1 MMEPAAPYGAGFPV
15 QKSERKQI
23 WLLGSL
29 SGGAVLLYI
38 FLQNLMVGGLSLLGL
53 YEAYSSNALLQAGVD
68 ILLVLLCLLLP
79 FVLLSVPMSHISGN
93 RDVLELE
100 APKPKGEVVPAV
112 FAGIG
117 FCVLANLVTGYL
129 TQFIMDLGVELSSPE
144 LPMPSGV
151 LGVTASF
158 FRVVVVAALTEEIC
172 FRGVVMGHLRRYG
185 DFFAVA
191 MASVVFALM
200 HCNLIQ
206 APFALIVGFALGY
219 LCIRTGSLWTAVAVH
234 ALNNTISLV
243 FSYLLERYD
252 ETAVNL
258 AYTVLIDAL
267 MAAGAICLCV
277 LLFRRRKRPA
287 LSRTTRGFWRKTF
300 WFFCNPPMLVAL
312 GLMIW
317 FTMRYVGPAG

>member
-29 SGGAVLLYI
+29 SGGAVLLYV
-38 FLQNLMVGGLSLLGL
+38 FLQNLLVGGLGLIGL
-53 YEAYSSNALLQAGVD
+53 YEDYRSLPLMQAGVD
-68 ILLVLLCLLLP
+68 ILLVLLCLLVP
-79 FVLLSVPMSHISGN
+79 FLLLSVPMGRVSGN
-93 RDVLELE
+93 RDVLALE

-151 LGVTASF
+151 LGVTVSF

-172 FRGVVMGHLRRYG
+172 FRGVVMGHLRRFG

-191 MASVVFALM
+191 MASVVFAVM

-219 LCIRTGSLWTAVAVH
+219 LCIRTGSLWTGILVH

-252 ETAVNL
+252 EAAVNL

-267 MAAGAICLCV
+267 LAIGAICFCI
-277 LLFRRRKRPA
+277 LLVCRRKKPA
-287 LSRTTRGFWRKTF
+287 LLRTTLGFWRKTF
-300 WFFCNPPMLVAL
+300 WFFFNPPMIVAL
-312 GLMIW
+312 GLMVW
-317 FTMRYVGPAG
+317 FTMQFVGPAG

>member
-1 MMEPAAPYGAGFPV
+1 MEPAAPYGAGFPV

-29 SGGAVLLYI
+29 SGGAVLLYV
-38 FLQNLMVGGLSLLGL
+38 FLQNLLVGGLGLIGL
-53 YEAYSSNALLQAGVD
+53 YEDYRSQPLMQAGVD
-68 ILLVLLCLLLP
+68 ILLVVLCLLVP
-79 FVLLSVPMSHISGN
+79 FLLLSVPMGRVSGN
-93 RDVLELE
+93 RDVLALE
-100 APKPKGEVVPAV
+100 APGPKGEVVPAV

-129 TQFIMDLGVELSSPE
+129 TQFIMDFGVELSSPD

-151 LGVTASF
+151 LGVTVSF

-172 FRGVVMGHLRRYG
+172 FRGVVMGHLRRFG

-191 MASVVFALM
+191 MASVVFAVM

-219 LCIRTGSLWTAVAVH
+219 LCIRTGSLWTGILVH

-252 ETAVNL
+252 EAAVNF

-267 MAAGAICLCV
+267 LAIGAICFCV
-277 LLFRRRKRPA
+277 LLLRRRQKPA
-287 LSRTTRGFWRKTF
+287 LPRTTLGFWRKTF
-300 WFFCNPPMLVAL
+300 WFFCNPPMIVAL
-312 GLMIW
+312 GLMVW
-317 FTMRYVGPAG
+317 FTMQFVGPAG

>member
-1 MMEPAAPYGAGFPV
+1 MSAIIENVRQNGDAALRAYCLKFDRVELESLEVTADEIDAAFDAVEPAF
-15 QKSERKQI
+15 I
-23 WLLGSL
+23 
-29 SGGAVLLYI
+29 
-38 FLQNLMVGGLSLLGL
+38 
-53 YEAYSSNALLQAGVD
+53 
-68 ILLVLLCLLLP
+68 
-79 FVLLSVPMSHISGN
+79 
-93 RDVLELE
+93 DVLR
-100 APKPKGEVVPAV
+100 AA
-112 FAGIG
+112 A
-117 FCVLANLVTGYL
+117 ANVRAFHEKQARQG
-129 TQFIMDLGVELSSPE
+129 FIM
-144 LPMPSGV
+144 
-151 LGVTASF
+151 
-158 FRVVVVAALTEEIC
+158 TER
-172 FRGVVMGHLRRYG
+172 RGVVMGHLRRYG

-287 LSRTTRGFWRKTF
+287 LSRTTPGFWRKTF

>member
-1 MMEPAAPYGAGFPV
+1 MDPTTPYGAGFSA
-15 QKSERKQI
+15 QRTEKKQI
-23 WLLGSL
+23 WLLGAL

-38 FLQNLMVGGLSLLGL
+38 FLQNVLVVGLSLIGL
-53 YEAYSSNALLQAGVD
+53 YEDYKTLPLMQAGVD
-68 ILLVLLCLLLP
+68 ILLVLSCLLVP
-79 FVLLSVPMSHISGN
+79 FLLLSVPMGRISGN

-129 TQFIMDLGVELSSPE
+129 TQFIMDFGVELSSPE

-151 LGVTASF
+151 LGVIVSF

-191 MASVVFALM
+191 MAALVFALM

-252 ETAVNL
+252 ETAVNF

-267 MAAGAICLCV
+267 LAIGAICFCV
-277 LLFRRRKRPA
+277 LLLRRRKKPVQPRTA
-287 LSRTTRGFWRKTF
+287 LGFWKKTF
-300 WFFCNPPMLVAL
+300 WFFFNPPMLVAL
-312 GLMIW
+312 GLMVW
-317 FTMRYVGPAG
+317 FTMQYVGPAG